1 MKLLNNWN
9 FKKHFSTS
17 LILSLCM
24 GTTWYFLIDKV
35 LQNKVFT
42 RDIVGE
48 PITYSPTVHSS
59 TVFAVFGSPL
69 EIIISTAMLILILL
83 LLLYKP
89 VKWGINKL
97 RK

>member
-1 MKLLNNWN
+1 MNLFNNWN
-9 FKKHFSTS
+9 FKKHFSIS

-24 GTTWYFLIDKV
+24 GTTWYFLINKV
-35 LQNKVFT
+35 LLNKVFT
-42 RDIVGE
+42 REIVGD
-48 PITYSPTVHSS
+48 PSTYSPTAHSS

-69 EIIISTAMLILILL
+69 EIIVSTALLILILL

-97 RK
+97 MQ